1 MRKRPL
7 SHLPLLFS
15 SIIKQGFIKTRVDGE
30 IKELTPGFKLD
41 RYKTHDIEIVVDRM
55 SLRSDESCYKR
66 LKESITTALY
76 HGNDSLL
83 IINEDNNES
92 SYFSKSLICPSSGIS
107 YEKPEPNSF
116 SFNSPKGMCKSCNGL
131 GIENKVNINL
141 IIPDNSISIYNGGI
155 KPLGNYK
162 KSWIFYEKY

>member
-1 MRKRPL
+1 
-7 SHLPLLFS
+7 
-15 SIIKQGFIKTRVDGE
+15 
-30 IKELTPGFKLD
+30 
-41 RYKTHDIEIVVDRM
+41 M
-55 SLRSDESCYKR
+55 SLRSEESCYKR

-162 KSWIFYEKY
+162 KSWIFKQIETISNRYNFLDKYQLIGKLKRFYFRFRRAFWYFKRGNFINRLKQSYININ

>member
-1 MRKRPL
+1 MLFRSEDEILELIIQKFIGKKISILSPVVKSRKGHYRE
-7 SHLPLLFS
+7 LFS

-30 IKELTPGFKLD
+30 IKDLTPGFKLD

-55 SLRSDESCYKR
+55 SLRSEESCYKR

-116 SFNSPKGMCKSCNGL
+116 SLDRKSTRLNSSHSSVSRMPS
-131 GIENKVNINL
+131 
-141 IIPDNSISIYNGGI
+141 SA
-155 KPLGNYK
+155 
-162 KSWIFYEKY
+162 